1 MIKNLALEAS
11 AGSGKTY
18 ALSVRYLSLLFLGS
32 KPEGILTLTFTN
44 KAAFEMKRRIF
55 DTLKNLESRSE
66 LEYICE
72 MTKKSKDEILLLKP
86 KILNDFLKSDLLIST
101 IDSFFSSILRK
112 FSFNIGLMP
121 SFALEDSIIND
132 DKIKRFLKICKKD
145 MLYKSLVLFAL
156 NENKKLS
163 DIFSLFAKLFERH
176 SEINMQAFAKNN
188 PLPYPNEKEILDI
201 LEEIKTK
208 FLKNGLGKS
217 ALKTLQASSIKE
229 VLAKKFLARVD
240 FSYWSY
246 KKFTDESINAL
257 HAELKEKL
265 YVYIRA
271 KEAYILKEL
280 ALLYEAFQS
289 ALAIEA
295 KQKSSLSFSEMTNRL
310 YDILEDEITK
320 DFLYFRI
327 DGNFTH
333 LLIDEFQD
341 TNIVQYK
348 ILEPFMKEL
357 CSGDGVKQGRSLFLV
372 GDTKQSIYRFRG
384 GAKEL
389 FSYATEEFY
398 LDIGVLDTNYRS
410 SSSIVNFM
418 NKTFGDKIQG
428 YIKQKVKKECV
439 QGLVEVCI
447 SEDISKELILNIQ
460 LLLENG
466 VEQND
471 IAVLCYTN
479 KEALL
484 IKELIEDEIKK
495 AKVTLEAKRK
505 LIDIPIISA
514 VIDFVKY
521 LYFSDELYLQN
532 FQTICGKNYNDE
544 EHFFDLQKDVDKILI
559 EIIRYFDI
567 FVLEDDLLAFIQS
580 CKKYKDI
587 EDFLFNISD
596 LTQSSISKEDEG
608 IRVLTIHKSKGLEF
622 SSVLV
627 IDRLKRARSGGD
639 TFIFEYEDIQL
650 QRIFL
655 KTKGREFFDKE
666 YEKAKEKESVK
677 VYEDSVN
684 TQYVAF
690 TRVKDNLIILA
701 KEKNS
706 AFENLELSNMQE
718 GSLHVRLEDKKS
730 KPKQDKCFM
739 PKRLGLQDVKKKET
753 DKTKTSDFKAI
764 DFGLALHYMLEIIGR
779 FDPDFVQTAYESM
792 CNRFKII
799 LDVEDLE
806 DIRSRVER
814 LIQNTKFIQITKNSK
829 LFKEQPIYFRGER
842 KQLDL
847 LIEKEDNIIIVDYKS
862 SEFLQPSHVRQV
874 NKYKEAI
881 EAIFGKK
888 CEAYLCYLKKESD
901 EIIKI

>member
-1 MIKNLALEAS
+1 
-11 AGSGKTY
+11 
-18 ALSVRYLSLLFLGS
+18 
-32 KPEGILTLTFTN
+32 
-44 KAAFEMKRRIF
+44 
-55 DTLKNLESRSE
+55 
-66 LEYICE
+66 
-72 MTKKSKDEILLLKP
+72 
-86 KILNDFLKSDLLIST
+86 
-101 IDSFFSSILRK
+101 
-112 FSFNIGLMP
+112 
-121 SFALEDSIIND
+121 
-132 DKIKRFLKICKKD
+132 
-145 MLYKSLVLFAL
+145 
-156 NENKKLS
+156 
-163 DIFSLFAKLFERH
+163 
-176 SEINMQAFAKNN
+176 
-188 PLPYPNEKEILDI
+188 
-201 LEEIKTK
+201 
-208 FLKNGLGKS
+208 
-217 ALKTLQASSIKE
+217 
-229 VLAKKFLARVD
+229 
-240 FSYWSY
+240 
-246 KKFTDESINAL
+246 
-257 HAELKEKL
+257 
-265 YVYIRA
+265 
-271 KEAYILKEL
+271 
-280 ALLYEAFQS
+280 
-289 ALAIEA
+289 
-295 KQKSSLSFSEMTNRL
+295 
-310 YDILEDEITK
+310 
-320 DFLYFRI
+320 
-327 DGNFTH
+327 
-333 LLIDEFQD
+333 
-341 TNIVQYK
+341 
-348 ILEPFMKEL
+348 
-357 CSGDGVKQGRSLFLV
+357 
-372 GDTKQSIYRFRG
+372 
-384 GAKEL
+384 
-389 FSYATEEFY
+389 
-398 LDIGVLDTNYRS
+398 
-410 SSSIVNFM
+410 
-418 NKTFGDKIQG
+418 
-428 YIKQKVKKECV
+428 
-439 QGLVEVCI
+439 LVEVCI